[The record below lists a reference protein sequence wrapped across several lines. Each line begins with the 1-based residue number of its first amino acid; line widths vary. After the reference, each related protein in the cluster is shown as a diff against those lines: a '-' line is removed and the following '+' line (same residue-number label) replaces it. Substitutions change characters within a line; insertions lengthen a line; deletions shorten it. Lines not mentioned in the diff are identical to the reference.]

1 MQYLLINVNALHI
14 FTTKHITSKLLGDKN
29 KDNMQETTIL
39 WADDEIDL
47 LKPHILFLGEKG
59 YKVTTVTNGN
69 DAIEEFKKHYFD
81 LVFLDENMP
90 GLTGLETLSQIK
102 SISNDVP
109 IVLITK
115 NEEEYLMEDAIGSK
129 IDDYLIKPVHPKQI
143 LLTIKKLTENKR
155 LVTEKTTMA
164 YQQDFR
170 TLGMSLNDH
179 LSYQEWVEVY
189 KKLIYWELELEALQ
203 DSGMHEILTLQKAEA
218 NVQFCKFVEKNYIN
232 WLKNPDDA
240 PVNSPQLFK
249 KKVFPK
255 LDSKN
260 IPVFFILI
268 DNLRYDQFR
277 IINPLIAEYF
287 RMEEEDTYYSIL
299 PTATQYARNAIFSGL
314 MPLEMESR
322 YPQMWQNDE
331 DEGGKNLYEANFLA
345 DHLKRVLRREV
356 KHSYNKI
363 LNIDEG
369 RALNESVNNLMNNE
383 LNVVVYNFVDMLSHA
398 RTDMHMIRELA
409 SDDAAYRSLTLS
421 WFEHSPLY
429 DLLKYLSQK
438 QVKVII
444 TTDHGTIRVKN
455 PSKII
460 GDRNTNTNLRYKQG
474 KNLNFN
480 PKEVFHIR
488 NPHDAQLPK
497 LHVSS
502 SFVFA
507 KNDSYFVYPNNYN
520 HFVNFYNETFQ
531 HGGISLEEMI
541 IPIVTYTSR

>member
-1 MQYLLINVNALHI
+1 MQDI
-14 FTTKHITSKLLGDKN
+14 
-29 KDNMQETTIL
+29 TIL

-47 LKPHILFLGEKG
+47 LKPHILFLSEKG

-69 DAIEEFKKHYFD
+69 DAVEAFKNNHFD

-90 GLTGLETLSQIK
+90 GLTGIETLAQIK
-102 SISNDVP
+102 NINNDVP
-109 IVLITK
+109 IVMITK

-129 IDDYLIKPVHPKQI
+129 IGDYLIKPVHPKQI

-170 TLGMSLNDH
+170 TLGITLNDN
-179 LSYQEWVEVY
+179 LSHQEWVDVY
-189 KKLIYWELELEALQ
+189 KKLIYWELELGQLEDA
-203 DSGMHEILTLQKAEA
+203 GMHEILTLQKAEA
-218 NVQFCKFVEKNYIN
+218 NTQFCKFVERNYLD
-232 WLKNPDDA
+232 WVKNPDSA
-240 PVNSPQLFK
+240 PTSSPQLFK

-255 LDSKN
+255 LDGKG
-260 IPVFFILI
+260 PLFFILI
-268 DNLRYDQFR
+268 DNLRYDQFK
-277 IINPLIAEYF
+277 IINPIISQYF
-287 RMEEEDTYYSIL
+287 KLEEEDTYYSIL
-299 PTATQYARNAIFSGL
+299 PTATQYARNSIFSGL
-314 MPLEMESR
+314 MPLEMEKR
-322 YPQMWQNDE
+322 YPEMWQNDE
-331 DEGGKNLYEANFLA
+331 DEGGKNLYESDFIA
-345 DHLKRVLRREV
+345 DQISRVYRKDI
-356 KHSYNKI
+356 KHSYHKI

-369 RALNESVNNLMNNE
+369 RALNDSVSNLMKND

-398 RTDMHMIRELA
+398 RTDMQMIRELA

-421 WFEHSPLY
+421 WFEHSPLF
-429 DLLKYLSQK
+429 DLLKFLAQK
-438 QVKVII
+438 QVRVVI
-444 TTDHGTIRVKN
+444 TTDHGTIRVKK

-474 KNLNFN
+474 RNLNFN
-480 PKEVFHIR
+480 PKDVFHVR
-488 NPHDAQLPK
+488 NPHDAMLPR

-507 KNDSYFVYPNNYN
+507 KEDTYFVYPNNYN

-541 IPIVTYTSR
+541 IPIVTYGPK

>member
-1 MQYLLINVNALHI
+1 MQ
-14 FTTKHITSKLLGDKN
+14 D
-29 KDNMQETTIL
+29 TTIL

-47 LKPHILFLGEKG
+47 LKPHILFLNEKG

-69 DAIEEFKKHYFD
+69 DAVDAFKNTHFD

-102 SISNDVP
+102 NINNDVP

-129 IDDYLIKPVHPKQI
+129 IDDYLIKPVNPKQI
-143 LLTIKKLTENKR
+143 QLTIKKLTENKR

-170 TLGMSLNDH
+170 NLGMILNDN
-179 LSYQEWVEVY
+179 LSYQEWVDVY
-189 KKLIYWELELEALQ
+189 KKLIYWELELEQLE
-203 DSGMHEILTLQKAEA
+203 DDGMHEILTMQKSEA
-218 NVQFCKFVEKNYIN
+218 NVQFCKFIERNYLN
-232 WLKNPDDA
+232 WIKDPESG
-240 PVNSPQLFK
+240 PIISPQLFK
-249 KKVFPK
+249 KKVFPR
-255 LDSKN
+255 LDGKG
-260 IPVFFILI
+260 PLFFILV

-277 IINPLIAEYF
+277 IINSLITEYF
-287 RMEEEDTYYSIL
+287 RLEEEDAYYSIL

-314 MPLEMESR
+314 MPLDMEKR
-322 YPQMWQNDE
+322 YPEMWQNDE
-331 DEGGKNLYEANFLA
+331 DEGGKNLYEGQFIT
-345 DHLKRVLRREV
+345 DQLKRVLRKDI
-356 KHSYNKI
+356 KHSYHKI

-369 RALNESVNNLMNNE
+369 RALNDSVSNLMTNE

-398 RTDMHMIRELA
+398 RTDMQMIRELA

-429 DLLKYLSQK
+429 DLLKFLAQK
-438 QVKVII
+438 QVRVIL
-444 TTDHGTIRVKN
+444 TTDHGTIRVKT
-455 PSKII
+455 PSKIV

-488 NPHDAQLPK
+488 NPHDAMLPK

-507 KNDSYFVYPNNYN
+507 KEDKYFVYPNNYN

-531 HGGISLEEMI
+531 HGGISIEEML
-541 IPIVTYTSR
+541 IPIAVYGPK